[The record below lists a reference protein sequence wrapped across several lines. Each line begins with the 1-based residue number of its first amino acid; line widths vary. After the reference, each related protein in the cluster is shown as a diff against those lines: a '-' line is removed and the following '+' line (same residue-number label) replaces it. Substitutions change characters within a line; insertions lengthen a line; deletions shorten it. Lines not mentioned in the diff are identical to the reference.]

1 MGAARHELRYAW
13 RLLWRT
19 PAQSIA
25 AMTALALGI
34 GMTAALFS
42 VVHAVLLRPLP
53 YADPEQL
60 IVVGSTRSS
69 GPPVAR
75 MMTGGHVSGVL
86 ALAAESP
93 LFDAVAP
100 FEVRSHRAYAWLA
113 GEGDGSGEVR
123 EMERLRRGLVTP
135 AFFGML
141 GVQAALGRT
150 FRVDDDGTAVVISDS
165 LWRRRFGA
173 DRGVIG
179 RAARFDD
186 VTYSGGT
193 QTIVGVLPP
202 RVHLTYPEEV
212 EVWGLLPPGQF
223 PGRLGLAFNMLAR
236 LRPGVRP
243 EQATAA
249 LRTVPGLMPRSA
261 RARDGR
267 AIALPV
273 REWVAG
279 AYRPRVRLLT
289 GAVLVLLLTA
299 CLNASLLLLTRAL
312 RRASETA
319 VRAALGATRGH
330 LLRRDLIE
338 SGVVGLGG
346 VGLGVLLA
354 VGALPL
360 VRRLAPATVP
370 RLDEAAI
377 DPWAIGVAVV
387 AGVAATLVTGLV
399 TYRGVSTRVGTP
411 GPGPAGATAPPQRG
425 RAWRGGLLVA
435 QTALIVALLAG
446 GGLLLHSFWRL
457 TQVDLGYQTRDLHA
471 FQLRFRATG
480 PEVWEEEVFRFRE
493 EIRRRLA
500 EIPGASEVGT
510 SSTLPLRGRPGS
522 RTWVSQGQPMP
533 AEGRVLVRYRRITP
547 GFLRLLGIRLV
558 DGRGF
563 SARHARDAARVAV
576 VSASLARELYGD
588 ERAVGQTLYRA
599 DPHEVVGV
607 VADVRWRRPDAPPE
621 PALYLPAAQQESNV
635 VSVVART
642 TLAPVSFAA
651 AARAAVHAV
660 DPRQAVDFVTTLDQ
674 AAADAVAAPR
684 FYAAATVGFGLL
696 ALALGAVGIF
706 GAVSAAVS
714 ERSREIGIRMAL
726 GAGPRAVRRLVLAQ
740 GLGPVVAGLG
750 LGGVAA
756 FWVVQG
762 LRRFLFEVRPADPL
776 TLTAVPVV
784 LLAVAVLAAWLPA
797 RRALRI
803 DPVEALRQD

>member
-1 MGAARHELRYAW
+1 MQELRYAW
-13 RLLWRT
+13 RLIWRT

-34 GMTAALFS
+34 GVTTALFS
-42 VVHAVLLRPLP
+42 VVHAVLLKPLP

-69 GPPVAR
+69 GPSVAR
-75 MMTGGHVSGVL
+75 MMTGEHVSGVL

-93 LFDAVAP
+93 LFDAVAA
-100 FEVRSHRAYAWLA
+100 FEVRGYRAYAWLA
-113 GEGDGSGEVR
+113 GEGDGAAAET
-123 EMERLRRGLVTP
+123 ERLRRGLVTP
-135 AFFGML
+135 AFFGVL

-150 FRVDDDGTAVVISDS
+150 FRVDDDGTAVVISDG

-173 DRGVIG
+173 DPGVIG
-179 RAARFDD
+179 RAVQFDD
-186 VTYSGGT
+186 AIHSGGT

-202 RVHLTYPEEV
+202 RVRLTYPGEI

-223 PGRLGLAFNMLAR
+223 PRYPALAFNVLAR
-236 LRPGVRP
+236 LRREVRP

-261 RARDGR
+261 RAADRR
-267 AIALPV
+267 AVALPV
-273 REWVAG
+273 RDWVAG
-279 AYRPRVRLLT
+279 ANRPALRLLT
-289 GAVLVLLLTA
+289 GAVLLLLVTA

-312 RRASETA
+312 RVAPETA
-319 VRAALGATRGH
+319 VRAALGATRGQ
-330 LLRRDLIE
+330 LLRRDLVE

-354 VGALPL
+354 VGTLPL

-399 TYRGVSTRVGTP
+399 TYRGVSTLAGAPRA
-411 GPGPAGATAPPQRG
+411 GPATAPAPRCG
-425 RAWRGGLLVA
+425 RAWRRALLVA

-457 TQVDLGYQTRDLHA
+457 TEVDLGYQTRDLHA
-471 FQLRFRATG
+471 FQLRFRTTV
-480 PEVWEEEVFRFRE
+480 PEVWEEEAFRFRGE
-493 EIRRRLA
+493 VRRLLA
-500 EIPGASEVGT
+500 EIPGVSEVGT
-510 SSTLPLRGRPGS
+510 SSTLPLLAAPGFRS
-522 RTWVSQGQPMP
+522 WVPQGQPTP
-533 AEGRVLVRYRRITP
+533 TERRVFFRGRSITP

-558 DGRGF
+558 DGRAF
-563 SARHARDAARVAV
+563 SARDTRDAARVAI

-588 ERAVGQTLYRA
+588 ERAVGQTLYWG

-607 VADVRWRRPDAPPE
+607 AADVHWRRPDAPPE
-621 PALYLPAAQQESNV
+621 PTLYLAAAQEERWAI
-635 VSVVART
+635 SVVART
-642 TLAPVSFAA
+642 TLDPASFAA

-696 ALALGAVGIF
+696 ALVLGAVGIF

-714 ERSREIGIRMAL
+714 ERAREIGVRMAL
-726 GAGPRAVRRLVLAQ
+726 GAGPGAVRRLVLAQ